1 MMTSKQTKIVA
12 TVSDKRCE
20 IDFVRALYENGMNV
34 VRMNSAHLNAEGFDR
49 IINNVRAVS
58 NTIAILMDTKGPEVR
73 TTFIENDGSITF
85 TAGDIVRMA
94 GNPDAFTTHDAI
106 NVSYVDFAK
115 DLSVDSVVLID
126 DGELEFRVLE
136 KHDDYLLC
144 VAQNAG
150 ELGSRKSVNVPGVR
164 INLPAL
170 TEKDRRNILYAIDKD
185 IDFIAHSFVRNRQD
199 VLAIQEILDAHNSKI
214 KIIAKI
220 ENQEG
225 VDNIDEILEV
235 AYGVMIAR
243 GDLGIEVP
251 QEKIPGIQRRLIKKC
266 VQAKKPVIVATQM
279 LHSMIKNPRPTRA
292 EVTDIAN
299 AIYYRTDALMLSG
312 ETAYGKYPV
321 EAIATMS
328 RIAKEAEL
336 TKLSDNDIQVNV
348 EGEVIDTTS
357 FLSKHAVE
365 SAKVLGVKAIV
376 TDSFTGRTARN
387 LAAYR
392 GENPILAICYSE
404 RTMRQ
409 LALSYGVI
417 AFYQHE
423 MSTSREY
430 LFHGLSSLVENGMIT
445 NEDLIAYIGG
455 AFGEGSG
462 SSFLEINK
470 AGLVLKGYDR
480 YILPNLEDVH

>member
-214 KIIAKI
+214 KII
-220 ENQEG
+220 
-225 VDNIDEILEV
+225 DNIDEILEV

-251 QEKIPGIQRRLIKKC
+251 
-266 VQAKKPVIVATQM
+266 
-279 LHSMIKNPRPTRA
+279 
-292 EVTDIAN
+292 
-299 AIYYRTDALMLSG
+299 
-312 ETAYGKYPV
+312 
-321 EAIATMS
+321 
-328 RIAKEAEL
+328 
-336 TKLSDNDIQVNV
+336 
-348 EGEVIDTTS
+348 
-357 FLSKHAVE
+357 
-365 SAKVLGVKAIV
+365 
-376 TDSFTGRTARN
+376 
-387 LAAYR
+387 
-392 GENPILAICYSE
+392 
-404 RTMRQ
+404 
-409 LALSYGVI
+409 
-417 AFYQHE
+417 
-423 MSTSREY
+423 
-430 LFHGLSSLVENGMIT
+430 
-445 NEDLIAYIGG
+445 
-455 AFGEGSG
+455 
-462 SSFLEINK
+462 
-470 AGLVLKGYDR
+470 
-480 YILPNLEDVH
+480 